1 MDDAIKLMRDDL
13 EEARQELLAAEFSQ
27 TADLAE
33 LNDLER
39 KVERLLLELVAEP
52 ECGADLMLA
61 VESPSEDS
69 KAALAEEIKMSLGM
83 AVYLAKEIKPK

>member
-52 ECGADLMLA
+52 ERGAGFD
-61 VESPSEDS
+61 V
-69 KAALAEEIKMSLGM
+69 GG
-83 AVYLAKEIKPK
+83 

>member
-1 MDDAIKLMRDDL
+1 M
-13 EEARQELLAAEFSQ
+13 AR
-27 TADLAE
+27 
-33 LNDLER
+33 
-39 KVERLLLELVAEP
+39 
-52 ECGADLMLA
+52 DLMLA

>member
-1 MDDAIKLMRDDL
+1 M

-52 ECGADLMLA
+52 ECGAGFD
-61 VESPSEDS
+61 V
-69 KAALAEEIKMSLGM
+69 GG
-83 AVYLAKEIKPK
+83 